1 MVYFTR
7 LCIDFFGYAE
17 QILNQL
23 CQMLLSSKICR
34 KQFII
39 DRGNKNKGYFW
50 STVYKLSANLKVSRP
65 IPLTNTF
72 YVIHAAGVNSN
83 LVLSPLLSDS
93 RVCEHQAAP
102 ANYDRYSK

>member
-1 MVYFTR
+1 MQNKFLTSCVKCYC
-7 LCIDFFGYAE
+7 LPKYVE
-17 QILNQL
+17 NSS
-23 CQMLLSSKICR
+23 LLIKAIKI
-34 KQFII
+34 
-39 DRGNKNKGYFW
+39 KGI
-50 STVYKLSANLKVSRP
+50 SGAVYKLSANLKVSRP

>member
-1 MVYFTR
+1 M
-7 LCIDFFGYAE
+7 
-17 QILNQL
+17 
-23 CQMLLSSKICR
+23 
-34 KQFII
+34 
-39 DRGNKNKGYFW
+39 
-50 STVYKLSANLKVSRP
+50 YKLSANLKVSRP

-102 ANYDRYSK
+102 ANYDIQQMKSAGFCRR

>member
-39 DRGNKNKGYFW
+39 DQGNKNKGYFW

-72 YVIHAAGVNSN
+72 YVIHAAGVSSG
-83 LVLSPLLSDS
+83 LSTRLLLSDS

-102 ANYDRYSK
+102 AN